1 MWPFSFNVLLL
12 TIEGCYFFSLSFGCS
27 MRYKRVTTPWKLKRI
42 VFVNRHFRWWN
53 GKADERLMPV
63 AATRAAKEPE
73 ICTCW
78 RSWKLRWRKHPLR
91 QVGLLD
97 WQYKTAFLVWERGC
111 WWEMCASWC
120 CVCFCVS
127 FVFAHLWSVW
137 HMVLRLVCMVCG
149 RLPLLDACAHPSMD
163 PTRFVYLFVRVF
175 FCTCLWLSWE
185 MAL

>member
-1 MWPFSFNVLLL
+1 
-12 TIEGCYFFSLSFGCS
+12 
-27 MRYKRVTTPWKLKRI
+27 MRYKRVTTPWKLKHV
-42 VFVNRHFRWWN
+42 VFVNRHFHWWN

-137 HMVLRLVCMVCG
+137 HMMPRMYGARETSSPWCVRKSLNGSYPFC
-149 RLPLLDACAHPSMD
+149 
-163 PTRFVYLFVRVF
+163 LFVRSFVF
-175 FCTCLWLSWE
+175 LYVP
-185 MAL
+185 MA